1 MTGAVREAASL
12 THTAPA
18 VVPGARPGGVW
29 TSRAGLAVPDLVP
42 RAERRAWAEEGLCPD
57 RDLYA
62 LFRERVRRHPR
73 RQALV
78 TSGDPAGGG
87 LDYAG
92 LDAEV
97 RRVAALFTEAGL
109 GAGDVVALRLPGGR
123 EAVAAELAV
132 YAIGAVALPYPP
144 GGGSRDTLALL
155 ERSRARAAVLADPAD
170 VAVCTRL
177 PSLDVVF
184 GVERGTAGTRW
195 LGERA
200 RGPWRPV
207 PVDPAAPARVLVSS
221 GTESAPKMVA
231 YSHQAMAGGRASYLR
246 ALDPDATERR
256 HLVLVPLGSS
266 FGSCGV
272 VTLVALGGTLVVP
285 PSFSVPEAL
294 RALTVHRPTHV
305 FGVPT
310 MLRRIAESCPAGTG
324 DFRAPG
330 AVPTSADGP
339 EPDAF
344 PGLRAL
350 VSSGAALPHGT
361 ARACTERFGRPV
373 LTVYGSSDG
382 VNCHTVWSPGAEDGC
397 VGRPDPAVAG
407 IRITGPDGA
416 PVPRGSAGEIQ
427 AKGPMTPLCY
437 LAAPDLD
444 ARYRTPDGWVRT
456 GDLGRIG
463 PDGRLYVLGRIRNVV
478 IRGGLNISPAEI
490 EGELAH
496 HPGVAEAVCVP
507 VPDAE
512 LGERLCACVR
522 PVPGAPVP
530 TLTDLHAFL
539 LRRGVGKRKL
549 PERFLHVPVMPLGP
563 TGKVCRRT
571 LTDRARRL
579 FSGAA
584 DESGSGRR

>member
-1 MTGAVREAASL
+1 MT
-12 THTAPA
+12 
-18 VVPGARPGGVW
+18 VPGARRDGVW
-29 TSRAGLAVPDLVP
+29 ASRAGLAVPDLVP
-42 RAERRAWAEEGLCPD
+42 RAERRAWAEAGLCPD
-57 RDLYA
+57 LDLYS
-62 LFRERVRRHPR
+62 LFREQVRRHPR
-73 RQALV
+73 RRALV
-78 TSGDPAGGG
+78 ESGDPAGGG
-87 LDYAG
+87 HDYAE

-97 RRVAALFTEAGL
+97 RRIAALFTEAGL
-109 GAGDVVALRLPGGR
+109 GAGDIVALRLPGGR
-123 EAVAAELAV
+123 DAIAAELAV

-155 ERSRARAAVLADPAD
+155 GRSRARAAVLADPED
-170 VAVCTRL
+170 VAVCAQL
-177 PSLDVVF
+177 PLLDVAF
-184 GVERGTAGTRW
+184 GTEREMTGTRW

-200 RGPWRPV
+200 RHSWRPA
-207 PVDPAAPARVLVSS
+207 PVDPYAPARVLVSS
-221 GTESAPKMVA
+221 GTETAPKMVA

-272 VTLVALGGTLVVP
+272 VTLVGLGGTLVVLP
-285 PSFSVPEAL
+285 AFSVPEAL

-310 MLRRIAESCPAGTG
+310 MLRRLTEGCPAEAG
-324 DFRAPG
+324 DL
-330 AVPTSADGP
+330 
-339 EPDAF
+339 

-361 ARACTERFGRPV
+361 ARACAERFGRPV

-382 VNCHTVWSPGAEDGC
+382 VNCHTVWSPGTDDGC
-397 VGRPDPAVAG
+397 VGRPDPAVAD
-407 IRITGPDGA
+407 IRITGADGA
-416 PVPRGSAGEIQ
+416 PVPPGASGEIQ

-437 LAAPDLD
+437 LAGPELD

-463 PDGRLYVLGRIRNVV
+463 PDGRLYVLGRLRNVV
-478 IRGGLNISPAEI
+478 IRGGLNISPAEV
-490 EGELAH
+490 ESELAH
-496 HPGVAEAVCVP
+496 HPDVAEAVCVP
-507 VPDAE
+507 VPDPD
-512 LGERLCACVR
+512 LGERLCVCVR

-530 TLTDLHAFL
+530 DLTDLNAFL
-539 LRRGVGKRKL
+539 LHRGLEKRKL

-571 LTDRARRL
+571 LTDRACRL
-579 FSGAA
+579 SPGAVDADGGSG
-584 DESGSGRR
+584 ESGDGDAA

>member
-1 MTGAVREAASL
+1 MTGAVREAAARTL
-12 THTAPA
+12 ATPPA
-18 VVPGARPGGVW
+18 VPGARRDGVW

-42 RAERRAWAEEGLCPD
+42 RAERRAWTEEGLCPD

-78 TSGDPAGGG
+78 ESGDPAGGG

-97 RRVAALFTEAGL
+97 RRIAALFTEAGL

-123 EAVAAELAV
+123 DAVAAELAV

-144 GGGSRDTLALL
+144 GGDDRDTLALL
-155 ERSRARAAVLADPAD
+155 GRSRARAAVLADRAD
-170 VAVCTRL
+170 AAVCARL
-177 PSLDVVF
+177 PFLDVVF
-184 GVERGTAGTRW
+184 GTDRGMAGARW

-200 RGPWRPV
+200 RRPWRPV

-221 GTESAPKMVA
+221 GTETAPKMVA
-231 YSHQAMAGGRASYLR
+231 YAHQAVAGGRAAYLR
-246 ALDPDATERR
+246 ALDPDAAVRR

-310 MLRRIAESCPAGTG
+310 MLRRIAENCPADAG
-324 DFRAPG
+324 D
-330 AVPTSADGP
+330 
-339 EPDAF
+339 F

-361 ARACTERFGRPV
+361 ARACAERFGRPV

-382 VNCHTVWSPGAEDGC
+382 VNCHTVWSPGAEEGC
-397 VGRPDPAVAG
+397 VGTPDPAVAG
-407 IRITGPDGA
+407 IRITGPDGD
-416 PVPRGSAGEIQ
+416 PVPPGASGEIQ

-437 LAAPDLD
+437 LGAPELD

-463 PDGRLYVLGRIRNVV
+463 PDGRLYVLGRIKNVV
-478 IRGGLNISPAEI
+478 IRGGLNISPAEV

-496 HPGVAEAVCVP
+496 HPDVAEAVCVP
-507 VPDAE
+507 VPDPE

-522 PVPGAPVP
+522 PVPGGPVP
-530 TLTDLHAFL
+530 VLADLNAFL
-539 LRRGVGKRKL
+539 LRRGLGKRKL

-571 LTDRARRL
+571 LTDRAGDAFRGTAVVPQGPGVEVGL
-579 FSGAA
+579 DASEGVNTP
-584 DESGSGRR
+584 SS